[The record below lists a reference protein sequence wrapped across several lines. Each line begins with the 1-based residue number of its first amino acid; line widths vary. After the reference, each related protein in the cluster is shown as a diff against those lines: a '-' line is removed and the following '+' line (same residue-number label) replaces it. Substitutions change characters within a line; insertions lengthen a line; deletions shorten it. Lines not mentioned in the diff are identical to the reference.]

1 MHHFESTK
9 NRDTAVMSGMLK
21 NVCSVGGIGYRKPPV
36 IGQWYRGDR
45 SSSAGH
51 LLLFVVAA
59 RRHMSST
66 VADLNAASSKMRS
79 GMARCPTQSF
89 WPTRSPRLRSEE
101 HTSELQSLMR
111 LSYAVLCLKKKN
123 NTTTNKK

>member
-1 MHHFESTK
+1 MCALVTGVQTCALPILESPSMHHFASTK
-9 NRDTAVMSGMLK
+9 NRDTAVMSCMLK

-66 VADLNAASSKMRS
+66 VADLNAEDRKTTRLNSS
-79 GMARCPTQSF
+79 
-89 WPTRSPRLRSEE
+89 
-101 HTSELQSLMR
+101 H
-111 LSYAVLCLKKKN
+111 
-123 NTTTNKK
+123 